1 MSPPSTD
8 DHPPRHHTVE
18 VEDPAA
24 RRQIEA
30 LAGMLPEMIREGTA
44 QGLQSALAQPETWV
58 AVAKGFREAARREAG
73 TAVLNGLAA
82 LARKLLLFLAIGG
95 LVYWIGGWA
104 ALAGL
109 WKALSGSQS

>member
-1 MSPPSTD
+1 MSPPSAD

-30 LAGMLPEMIREGTA
+30 LAGMLPEMIKDGTA
-44 QGLQSALAQPETWV
+44 QGLRSALAEPETWAAAATGV
-58 AVAKGFREAARREAG
+58 RKAAKLQAGEAVMSGLS
-73 TAVLNGLAA
+73 VLL
-82 LARKLLLFLAIGG
+82 RKALLFIVLGG
-95 LVYWIGGWA
+95 VVYWVGGWA

-109 WKALSGSQS
+109 IKALSGSQQ